1 MRVLALLFVAA
12 AVLVGVEFAL
22 GAANTGEV
30 HLANPCKPRA
40 FRGDVVQRIVLN
52 GLDGAACRL
61 HVSREELVLSL
72 GGTSPFQRRWDEKT
86 IEVAVRAG
94 LLRAVDDAERRG
106 EIPAVIAEPVRRLI
120 RTAPIDKLISGG
132 ITLADLF

>member
-1 MRVLALLFVAA
+1 VRVLALLFVAA

-30 HLANPCKPRA
+30 HLANPCKPRD

-72 GGTSPFQRRWDEKT
+72 DGDSPFDRRWNKKT
-86 IEVAVRAG
+86 IEVAVRGG
-94 LLRAVDDAERRG
+94 LRRAVDDAERRG
-106 EIPAVIAEPVRRLI
+106 EIPALLAGPVRDLI
-120 RTAPIDKLISGG
+120 RTAPLDKLIAGG

>member
-1 MRVLALLFVAA
+1 MRVLALLFLAA

-72 GGTSPFQRRWDEKT
+72 GGTSPFHRRWDKKT

>member
-1 MRVLALLFVAA
+1 LLALLFVAA
-12 AVLVGVEFAL
+12 ALLVGVELAL

-30 HLANPCKPRA
+30 QLADPCKSRA

-72 GGTSPFQRRWDEKT
+72 GGTSPSHRRWDKKT
-86 IEVAVRAG
+86 IDVAVRAG

-106 EIPAVIAEPVRRLI
+106 EIPALVAEPVRRLI

>member
-1 MRVLALLFVAA
+1 MRILALLFVAA
-12 AVLVGVEFAL
+12 AVLVGVEFAM
-22 GAANTGEV
+22 GAAHTGDV
-30 HLANPCKPRA
+30 HLADPCKPRE
-40 FRGDVVQRIVLN
+40 FRGDVVQRIVLD

-72 GGTSPFQRRWDEKT
+72 GSGSPFHRRWDKKT

-94 LLRAVDDAERRG
+94 LLRSVDEAERRG
-106 EIPAVIAEPVRRLI
+106 EIPPLLAEPVRKLI
-120 RTAPIDKLISGG
+120 RTAPLDKLISGG

>member
-1 MRVLALLFVAA
+1 VRVLALLFVAA
-12 AVLVGVEFAL
+12 AVLLGVEFAL
-22 GAANTGEV
+22 GAETTGEV
-30 HLANPCKPRA
+30 HLANPCKPRD

-72 GGTSPFQRRWDEKT
+72 DGDSPFDRRWNKKT
-86 IEVAVRAG
+86 IEVAVRGG

-106 EIPAVIAEPVRRLI
+106 EIPALLARPVRDLI
-120 RTAPIDKLISGG
+120 RTAPLDKLIAGG